1 MKKIV
6 IIAIGIIILRCA
18 LLFGA
23 EIRIPKFVKTDKE
36 KVCLKDIAY
45 IRGSLENPEWKN
57 IVLVHITTP
66 DTTIELPAG
75 YIRARLRLNGVP
87 LNKINLRLPRVVR
100 IKREGI
106 RITKRDLEE
115 IAKHCIEKNNPWGKG
130 LHILDIR
137 ATKSILLPKG
147 KISYS
152 CQLLRSPVGNFSVP
166 VIFFVNGRI
175 IDRTWVMAKTRLFIP
190 VVVAR
195 LPIKRG
201 EIITEDKLRLMRKDI
216 RNSFNDVFTRKKDLL
231 GKRAK
236 TNIGIGEI
244 IRREMVEVPP
254 VIRRGERVTIVAESN
269 TLKITA
275 PGIAKQDG
283 RIGETIRVQ
292 NILSKK
298 IITGS
303 VINDHTVK
311 VNF

>member
-1 MKKIV
+1 MKREV
-6 IIAIGIIILRCA
+6 LIAIGIIFLGYA
-18 LLFGA
+18 LSFGA
-23 EIRIPKFVKTDKE
+23 EIRIPNFVKTNKE

-45 IRGSLENPEWKN
+45 IKGNLENPEWKN

-75 YIRARLRLNGVP
+75 YIRARLRLNGMP
-87 LNKINLRLPRVVR
+87 LNKINLKIPKVVR

-106 RITKRDLEE
+106 RITERDLEE
-115 IAKHCIEKNNPWGKG
+115 IARHCIKENNPWGKG
-130 LHILDIR
+130 LHILNIR
-137 ATKSILLPKG
+137 AIKSILLPKG

-152 CQLLRSPVGNFSVP
+152 CQLLRSPIGNFSVP
-166 VIFFVNGRI
+166 IIFFVNGKI
-175 IDRTWVMAKTRLFIP
+175 ADRTWVMAKTRLFIP

-195 LPIKRG
+195 LPIRRG
-201 EIITEDKLRLMRKDI
+201 EIITEDKLRLMRKYI
-216 RNSFNDVFTRKKDLL
+216 RNSFNDFFTRKRDIL

-236 TNIGIGEI
+236 TNIGVGEI
-244 IRREMVEVPP
+244 IYRDMVEVPP
-254 VIRRGERVTIVAESN
+254 VIRRGERITIVAESD

-283 RIGETIRVQ
+283 RIGEIIRVQ
-292 NILSKK
+292 NLLSKK

-303 VINDHTVK
+303 VLNDHTVK